1 MNEQIQQNQMM
12 HTQNY
17 CHESSIRQW
26 IILLLATLLFSVT
39 MTAVHA
45 QPPGITIVSP
55 QNADEQNAEGQSNN
69 QSPALVIGV
78 DSAIYQN
85 ADKSLARA
93 LAYSAVLPGM
103 GEGYLGEHGRKHA
116 FIWADAMFW
125 GTTLVAWL
133 VGEHYMSTAQDHAVR
148 YAGAQNPPDDLDYLQ
163 LMADYTSRS
172 GVAGVGGSP
181 DDDENYNQTLLR
193 SGQEVDVQYPNTP
206 RYSWDWGSSG
216 NPENQIR
223 QQEYS
228 DLLRSYR
235 TSRIVFQAAAGAL
248 LLNRIISMVD
258 VLQIYR
264 NTGMKGFAV
273 HFVPWTPGFRPGT
286 QALVRF

>member
-1 MNEQIQQNQMM
+1 MVE
-12 HTQNY
+12 TSSDVTLKS
-17 CHESSIRQW
+17 ESKLSMLFLP
-26 IILLLATLLFSVT
+26 LLLLLTSLLAP
-39 MTAVHA
+39 AVHA
-45 QPPGITIVSP
+45 QPSATESGPGP
-55 QNADEQNAEGQSNN
+55 
-69 QSPALVIGV
+69 SPALVIGV

-116 FIWADAMFW
+116 FIWADALFW
-125 GTTLVAWL
+125 GTTLVSWF
-133 VGEHYMSTAQDHAVR
+133 VGEYYMSTAQDHAVR

-181 DDDENYNQTLLR
+181 DDEENYNQTLLR
-193 SGQEVDVQYPNTP
+193 SGQDVDAQYPNTP
-206 RYSWDWGSSG
+206 RYSWDWGSSE
-216 NPENQIR
+216 NPENQMR

-248 LLNRIISMVD
+248 LLNRIVSMVD

-273 HFVPWTPGFRPGT
+273 HFVPWTPGARVGS
-286 QALVRF
+286 QALVSF